1 MDNTAKIPVSLWAVI
16 QRINRILAMEN
27 KLLLESS
34 GHQEKEDFGDWYII
48 DPLTKAV
55 TVRNCEIEELARKV
69 GALKP
74 NETI

>member
-1 MDNTAKIPVSLWAVI
+1 MDTAKIHVSLWAVT

-34 GHQEKEDFGDWYII
+34 GHKAKSDLGDWYIMDTNSNTI
-48 DPLTKAV
+48 TSRD
-55 TVRNCEIEELARKV
+55 CEIEELAREV

-74 NETI
+74 NETV